1 MKKVLVSFILVTII
15 CITPAYACT
24 SFAVYS
30 EQPLY
35 AMNFDYSPTE
45 IRFCVVEDREK
56 DLSVF
61 SMTFKYGYRYASTVV
76 MNNKGQFG
84 CSQMQYPAE
93 TGKSARSEDEIF
105 SHEILGLQMKESY
118 LEEVL
123 LQLEKKRFVHWE
135 NVTAHVLLADVS
147 GNAAIIEAGAD
158 ENEIVAIT
166 DDFIVMTNFKN
177 SDFRGQ
183 SYDRVAGT
191 GSDRYIKAY
200 DHIVAN
206 KDNFSIDAAL
216 EGLEKTAQRSTLC
229 SMVFAPKENNIYFA
243 LNQDFSKLWK
253 LSIDDKTI
261 ETFRGFGESAK
272 FPIPEEGVLAADLLK
287 SNAEEDEGADE
298 GADED
303 ASGLREVLFYGALV
317 LAAIAVI
324 FISIVYMK
332 RKSRAA

>member
-1 MKKVLVSFILVTII
+1 MKKVLVCLMLTLVISI
-15 CITPAYACT
+15 APAYACT

-45 IRFCVVEDREK
+45 IRFYVVEDREK

-61 SMTFKYGYRYASTVV
+61 AMTFKYGTLYASTVV
-76 MNNKGQFG
+76 MNDKGQFG
-84 CSQMQYPAE
+84 CSQSQYPAE
-93 TGKSARSEDEIF
+93 TGKSKRSRDEIF
-105 SHEILGLQMKESY
+105 SYEILGLHIAEAN

-123 LQLEKKRFVHWE
+123 SQLEKKRFVHWE
-135 NVTAHVLLADVS
+135 NVTAHILLADIG

-158 ENEIVAIT
+158 ENEIVPIA

-183 SYDRVAGT
+183 PYKQVAGA

-200 DHIVAN
+200 KHIVAN

-216 EGLEKTAQRSTLC
+216 EGLEKTAQRITLC
-229 SMVFAPKENNIYFA
+229 SMVFVPKENNVYFA
-243 LNQDFSKLWK
+243 LNRDFSKLWK
-253 LSIDDKTI
+253 LSIADKTI
-261 ETFRGFGESAK
+261 ETFRGFEEKAK

-287 SNAEEDEGADE
+287 SKAKEDDT
-298 GADED
+298 
-303 ASGLREVLFYGALV
+303 SGQRKVLFYGGLV
-317 LAAIAVI
+317 LAAIAILSVCI
-324 FISIVYMK
+324 ILTK